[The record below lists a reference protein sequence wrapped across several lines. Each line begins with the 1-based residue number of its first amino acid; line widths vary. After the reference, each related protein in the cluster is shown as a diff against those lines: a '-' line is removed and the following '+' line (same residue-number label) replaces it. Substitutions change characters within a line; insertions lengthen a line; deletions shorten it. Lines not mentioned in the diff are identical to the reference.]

1 MGEAAFRVIFSLD
14 ADADL
19 DELSDY
25 WMTRGEAWLGEKYH
39 RDLVQR
45 AEAELSD
52 PASARRGRWV
62 KMFDSRPARELLA
75 FGIYRIIY
83 DIDEA
88 AKTVEVLRFWHAH
101 RDTPP
106 LA

>member
-25 WMTRGEAWLGEKYH
+25 WTARGEAWRGEKYH

-52 PASARRGRWV
+52 PASARRGRQV
-62 KMFDSRPARELLA
+62 KLSDAEPAREVLA

-83 DIDEA
+83 DIDEDA
-88 AKTVEVLRFWHAH
+88 RTVEVLRFWHAH
-101 RDTPP
+101 RGNPP
-106 LA
+106 LG